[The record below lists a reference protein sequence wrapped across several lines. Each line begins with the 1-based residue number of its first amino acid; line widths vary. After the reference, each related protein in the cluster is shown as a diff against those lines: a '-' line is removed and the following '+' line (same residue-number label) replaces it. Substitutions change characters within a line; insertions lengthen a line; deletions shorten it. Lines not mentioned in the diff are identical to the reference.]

1 MQNSNHPVKFKSKFA
16 MDRTGAGN
24 PNYGKKHP
32 NRAKKIKEK
41 YGDDA
46 FSIWANQASGRGHY
60 IRTNITKRKMR
71 KVQWMGGLSFEPYT
85 PEFNKELKAQVRK
98 RDDYICQLCGK
109 YQTEPKLEIHHIDY
123 DKKYTGYAN
132 LISLCKSCHAK
143 TSHNREYWTNFFTD
157 LLIERKIIIQKSS

>member
-46 FSIWANQASGRGHY
+46 FSI
-60 IRTNITKRKMR
+60 
-71 KVQWMGGLSFEPYT
+71 
-85 PEFNKELKAQVRK
+85 
-98 RDDYICQLCGK
+98 
-109 YQTEPKLEIHHIDY
+109 
-123 DKKYTGYAN
+123 
-132 LISLCKSCHAK
+132 
-143 TSHNREYWTNFFTD
+143 
-157 LLIERKIIIQKSS
+157 